1 LLSLVDEGD
10 VDMDVSRLWIS
21 MDDEEIIYLCWG
33 GVETGKIHLVAN
45 YECLP
50 LQIQKYTYRFVINRY
65 SYEQGWFLSLL
76 YLSISFV

>member
-1 LLSLVDEGD
+1 MLSLVNECD

-33 GVETGKIHLVAN
+33 GVEIGKVHLTTN
-45 YECLP
+45 YEHLP
-50 LQIQKYTYRFVINRY
+50 PQIQKYTYRFVISRD

-76 YLSISFV
+76 CLSISFV